1 MIGSTIIE
9 GFKSLKELESEKINK
24 TLIRYSVIQLLE
36 TGALSFLLILLILF
50 FLFILLNQTGVDM
63 DNSIS
68 LLGGLASIGSFI
80 IAIVALLLAI
90 YWWKDFD
97 KKVIRENVFE
107 ALAIIDNLEVLI
119 EKQIENRIIYCNTS
133 RNAKSARLISKK
145 KHEEANYL
153 KELYKNEVSFLRG
166 EVLESIKV
174 LTKISY
180 KLKNL
185 KVSVAEDI
193 EDLKYGIDAINH
205 LALEED
211 DNRVVTPFLIEA
223 EKKKYIKNDFN
234 NIFKIAKAKLES
246 HIKN

>member
-50 FLFILLNQTGVDM
+50 FLFILLNNTGVDM
-63 DNSIS
+63 NSLIS
-68 LLGGLASIGSFI
+68 LLGSVASIVSCLV
-80 IAIVALLLAI
+80 AIVAICMAKK
-90 YWWKDFD
+90 WWKDFD
-97 KKVIRENVFE
+97 NKVIRENVFE

-119 EKQIENRIIYCNTS
+119 DKQIENRIYYCNTS
-133 RNAKSARLISKK
+133 RNANAARLKSKRK
-145 KHEEANYL
+145 YEEANDL
-153 KELYKNEVSFLRG
+153 KELYENEVSFLRG

-193 EDLKYGIDAINH
+193 EDLKNGIDAINH
-205 LALEED
+205 LALKED
-211 DNRVVTPFLIEA
+211 GNRVVTPSLIVA
-223 EKKKYIKNDFN
+223 EKKKYIKNDSN
-234 NIFKIAKAKLES
+234 NIFKTAKVKLKS

>member
-1 MIGSTIIE
+1 M
-9 GFKSLKELESEKINK
+9 KELESDKINK

-36 TGALSFLLILLILF
+36 TGTLSLLLILLILF
-50 FLFILLNQTGVDM
+50 FLFILLNNTGVDM
-63 DNSIS
+63 NSLIS
-68 LLGGLASIGSFI
+68 LLGSVASIVSCLV
-80 IAIVALLLAI
+80 AIVAICMAKK
-90 YWWKDFD
+90 WWKDFD
-97 KKVIRENVFE
+97 NKVIRENVFE

-119 EKQIENRIIYCNTS
+119 EKQIENRIYYCNTS
-133 RNAKSARLISKK
+133 RNAKSARLIPKK

-211 DNRVVTPFLIEA
+211 GNTVVTPSLIVA
-223 EKKKYIKNDFN
+223 EKKKYIKNDSN
-234 NIFKIAKAKLES
+234 NIFKTAKVKLKS